1 MNMSRSRAGGTADAD
16 DCSGAATVGGYDLPV
31 RIFRSSDAPVGPVD
45 PATFLGRATVQRLVH
60 DETGVPVGV
69 YRVTFSDGARTNWH
83 IHSGPQWLFV
93 VEGRVRVQAVG
104 ASAQD
109 LDAGDAVV
117 IAPGER
123 HWHGAA
129 PGSAGTHIA
138 VNVNASTTWL
148 EPVRDEDYKG
158 N

>member
-1 MNMSRSRAGGTADAD
+1 M
-16 DCSGAATVGGYDLPV
+16 
-31 RIFRSSDAPVGPVD
+31 RIFRSSEAPAGPVD
-45 PATFLGRATVQRLVH
+45 PATFLGRATVQRLAH

-83 IHSGPQWLFV
+83 RHSGPQWLFV
-93 VEGRVRVQAVG
+93 VEGRVRVQGEGSV
-104 ASAQD
+104 AQD

-129 PGSAGTHIA
+129 PGRAGTHIA
-138 VNVNASTTWL
+138 VNVNAATTWL
-148 EPVRDEDYKG
+148 EQVSDEEYTG
-158 N
+158 